1 MSVALHGDVI
11 TLAGACG
18 VEEAETLFSL
28 VQGHPAAMVDLSGA
42 GQVHTA
48 LWQIL
53 LVFKPKI
60 IGEPDEPFARQWI
73 LPLLAGAT

>member
-1 MSVALHGDVI
+1 MSVAMDGDMI
-11 TLAGACG
+11 TLTGACG

-53 LVFKPKI
+53 LALKPRI
-60 IGEPDEPFARQWI
+60 IGEPDDPFVRHWI